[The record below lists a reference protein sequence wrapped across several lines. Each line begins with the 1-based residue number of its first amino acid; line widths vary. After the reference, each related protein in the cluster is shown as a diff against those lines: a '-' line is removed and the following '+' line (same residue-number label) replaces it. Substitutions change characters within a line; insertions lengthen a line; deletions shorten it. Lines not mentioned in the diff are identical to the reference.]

1 VGENL
6 TESTQ
11 VFHVKVVST
20 FLCAGIPLNKLDI
33 FRELL
38 EENGFRL
45 TDKHNMFD
53 SIPFIQK
60 REVDAISEDIKGK
73 DVSVCFDGTT
83 RLGEALA
90 IVLRFIDDGWNIK

>member
-1 VGENL
+1 
-6 TESTQ
+6 
-11 VFHVKVVST
+11 VST
-20 FLCAGIPLNKLDI
+20 FLHAGIPLDI

-45 TDKHNMFD
+45 TDKRNMFD

-60 REVDAISEDIKGK
+60 RGVDAISEENKGK
-73 DVSVCFDGTT
+73 DVSVCFDGNT

-90 IVLRFIDDGWNIK
+90 LFFALLMMDGT